1 MKYLMITLLLVFNS
15 SAWSKQADQLDIN
28 TQIEDDQGHI
38 TIIHEKDGKQNTIEE
53 SFDVNEDTDV
63 DQVIADILKKHNIE
77 APTPPTAPAPPHH
90 KWVKHLEDVDVE
102 VVDNMAKITIKQDN
116 NGSVKV
122 INESVT
128 IDDTDDLDKL
138 IEDVMKKHDIKMDP
152 QAKRQVIQI
161 DRNYFTDID
170 IEGAYFGFMASVED
184 KGWQVITV
192 IPDSGAEKAGLQEGD
207 LIVAVDGKKTGAGG
221 IELKNL
227 TKQAKAGEKS
237 TFKIIRAGKKKT
249 LKITPQKRTLSDAV
263 LPPLPPMPPSPE
275 GEYEIITMAG
285 AGSMTPHVMMRHQK
299 LQEWLGDKHQL
310 IAVNQGLESYFGTD
324 KGVLIVNVDKDN
336 KLALTEGDVIL
347 SINGEQVTT
356 PKQAVKALLALKL
369 TEGFNI
375 EVMRK
380 KEKISI
386 AS

>member
-1 MKYLMITLLLVFNS
+1 MKKVIILLFILLTSASWADDNKLLDVQIQINDKEGSISITHEIDGQQNTINETFKIKEISNVDKIIADIFKKHDLDIPKNLPPT
-15 SAWSKQADQLDIN
+15 SKLTSRKQLDKIDVEVIN
-28 TQIEDDQGHI
+28 ENAHITITKNKNGKVNEIKKQVKIEDDVELSELVEGAARKHI
-38 TIIHEKDGKQNTIEE
+38 IE
-53 SFDVNEDTDV
+53 
-63 DQVIADILKKHNIE
+63 
-77 APTPPTAPAPPHH
+77 
-90 KWVKHLEDVDVE
+90 
-102 VVDNMAKITIKQDN
+102 
-116 NGSVKV
+116 
-122 INESVT
+122 INPKT
-128 IDDTDDLDKL
+128 G
-138 IEDVMKKHDIKMDP
+138 
-152 QAKRQVIQI
+152 QQVIQI

-192 IPDSGAEKAGLQEGD
+192 IPDSGADQAGLQEGD
-207 LIVAVDGKKTGAGG
+207 LIVAVDGKKTGDGG

-299 LQEWLGDKHQL
+299 LQEWLGTKHQL
-310 IAVNQGLESYFGTD
+310 IAVNPGLESYFGTD

-336 KLALTEGDVIL
+336 KLALAEGDVIL